1 MDCRTKNFL
10 LRQPL
15 CNYLSFEFME
25 VTENEKSKTNIGN
38 AALRRC
44 NDKYVAHRD
53 GGGDACTV

>member
-25 VTENEKSKTNIGN
+25 VTENE
-38 AALRRC
+38 
-44 NDKYVAHRD
+44 
-53 GGGDACTV
+53 